1 MRLAVIDLG
10 TNTFTLILV
19 AIKEGKHSVIYK
31 SKVAVKLGE
40 DGINEGKIGSE
51 AYKRGLKA
59 IEQHKKDIES
69 FQIDKVIAFA
79 TSAIRSTSNGE
90 EFTNEVYKKFGIK
103 IEIINGDKEAELI
116 YHGVKQAFDLGKHN
130 SLIMDIGGGSTEFII
145 ANNEQVF
152 WKQSFQLGVSRLK
165 EKFKPNDPIKQTDIN
180 NLLIHFDKELIN
192 LIEAVSIYKPITLIG
207 SSGSFDSLAAMISH
221 KYFDKD
227 VLFNN
232 TEFTFER
239 DGLKWAN
246 QYLMESD
253 YKKRI
258 NTKGISKMRAKMIVI
273 AMIFI
278 KYIIDKTTIKEVKL
292 STYSLK
298 EGVIYEE
305 TNRLS

>member
-1 MRLAVIDLG
+1 
-10 TNTFTLILV
+10 
-19 AIKEGKHSVIYK
+19 
-31 SKVAVKLGE
+31 
-40 DGINEGKIGSE
+40 
-51 AYKRGLKA
+51 
-59 IEQHKKDIES
+59 
-69 FQIDKVIAFA
+69 
-79 TSAIRSTSNGE
+79 
-90 EFTNEVYKKFGIK
+90 
-103 IEIINGDKEAELI
+103 
-116 YHGVKQAFDLGKHN
+116 
-130 SLIMDIGGGSTEFII
+130 
-145 ANNEQVF
+145 
-152 WKQSFQLGVSRLK
+152 
-165 EKFKPNDPIKQTDIN
+165 
-180 NLLIHFDKELIN
+180 
-192 LIEAVSIYKPITLIG
+192 
-207 SSGSFDSLAAMISH
+207 MISH